1 VIAKRWLKTLLAIA
15 LLLPAAILV
24 LLGMERLLAV
34 LGDTAAAGCFRR
46 LALVGTTV
54 WVLDLLGLLLAV
66 AVKLTCER
74 DQ

>member
-1 VIAKRWLKTLLAIA
+1 MISKRWLKTLLAIA

-34 LGDTAAAGCFRR
+34 LGDASAARFFQR
-46 LALVGTTV
+46 LVLVSATV

-66 AVKLTCER
+66 AAKLTCER